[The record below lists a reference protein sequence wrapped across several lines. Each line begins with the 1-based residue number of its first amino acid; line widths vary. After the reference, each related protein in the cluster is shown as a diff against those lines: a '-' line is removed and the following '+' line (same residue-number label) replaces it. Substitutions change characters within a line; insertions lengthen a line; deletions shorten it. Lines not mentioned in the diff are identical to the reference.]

1 MKASVYHEQNLEG
14 NRVVRKRSTLISA
27 IAAACFCAL
36 ATASGISAQP
46 YPSKPVTILIPFAA
60 GGATDI
66 TARVIAEVATE
77 KLGRRVLVEN
87 RPGAGGGL
95 MTAQLARAAPD
106 GYTLGALT
114 ASPVIV
120 RPHVVADAGYD
131 SAKDLTFIAR
141 YLLAPQPIAVPTD
154 SPYKTYA
161 DLIAYARR
169 TRAACATRRSR
180 PVAARMSSS
189 TQPSRRR
196 ACRPFTCPSTA
207 APKPLPR
214 SVASTST

>member
-141 YLLAPQPIAVPTD
+141 YLWPR
-154 SPYKTYA
+154 S
-161 DLIAYARR
+161 RS
-169 TRAACATRRSR
+169 RSR
-180 PVAARMSSS
+180 PTAPTRPTRTSSP
-189 TQPSRRR
+189 TPAEPGPPALHGGRGPRRR
-196 ACRPFTCPSTA
+196 ACRHRHSLQEGGRAGRHVPFNSGPEAIA
-207 APKPLPR
+207 AFA
-214 SVASTST
+214 ASTST